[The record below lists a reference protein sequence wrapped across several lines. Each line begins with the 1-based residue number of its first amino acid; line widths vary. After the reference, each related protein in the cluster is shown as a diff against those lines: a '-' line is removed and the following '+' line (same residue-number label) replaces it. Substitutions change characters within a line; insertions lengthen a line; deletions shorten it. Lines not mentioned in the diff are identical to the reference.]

1 MPRGTH
7 PNSLANL
14 QKGKR
19 FGSGKDGATSDA
31 RKAHEKATQARK
43 ANFTVKELML
53 NLLEEPLQNGG
64 TLREALVRRTVKMAA
79 DGNLPAFQYVMRI
92 IGEDPGDIVNI
103 KTPRLSEDAKADIDK
118 LLKETRGEVK

>member
-53 NLLEEPLQNGG
+53 NLLDEPLQ
-64 TLREALVRRTVKMAA
+64 MA
-79 DGNLPAFQYVMRI
+79 GRCEKHL
-92 IGEDPGDIVNI
+92 
-103 KTPRLSEDAKADIDK
+103 
-118 LLKETRGEVK
+118 

>member
-14 QKGKR
+14 PKGKR

-31 RKAHEKATQARK
+31 RKAREKATQARK

-53 NLLEEPLQNGG
+53 NLLDEPLQNGG
-64 TLREALVRRTVKMAA
+64 TLREALVKRTVKMAA
-79 DGNLPAFQYVMRI
+79 DGNLPAFQYIMRI

-103 KTPRLSEDAKADIDK
+103 KTPQLSEDAKADIDK
-118 LLKETRGEVK
+118 LLKDTRGEVK

>member
-31 RKAHEKATQARK
+31 RKANEKATRARK

-53 NLLEEPLQNGG
+53 NLLDEPLQKGG
-64 TLREALVRRTVKMAA
+64 TLREALVKRTVKMAE
-79 DGNLPAFQYVMRI
+79 DGNLPAFQYIMRI
-92 IGEDPGDIVNI
+92 IGEDPGDTVTV
-103 KTPRLSEDAKADIDK
+103 KTPTLSEDAKADIDK
-118 LLKETRGEVK
+118 LLKETRGEIK

>member
-19 FGSGKDGATSDA
+19 FGSGKDRATSDA

-79 DGNLPAFQYVMRI
+79 DGNLPAFQYIMRI

-103 KTPRLSEDAKADIDK
+103 KTPQLSEDAKADIDK

>member
-19 FGSGKDGATSDA
+19 FGSGKDGTTTDA

-43 ANFTVKELML
+43 ANFTVKELTL
-53 NLLEEPLQNGG
+53 KLLDEPLQNGG
-64 TLREALVRRTVKMAA
+64 TLREALVKRTVKMAA
-79 DGNLPAFQYVMRI
+79 DGNLSAFQYIMRI

-103 KTPRLSEDAKADIDK
+103 KTPQLSEEAKADIDK
-118 LLKETRGEVK
+118 LLAETRGKVK